1 MRASAS
7 LFFFATALTS
17 FSGVSGSVIPHPPPT
32 ESDLVDVN
40 EPPPFRVGVPVSAPV
55 PANTIEGEF
64 DLISPLPF
72 PSLSILR
79 DVNDISTIPGAQGK
93 HQTHRL
99 NNRRHTTNDPNR
111 DMGMRLPRDPADGEN
126 KLPDRPGN

>member
-55 PANTIEGEF
+55 PANIIEGEF
-64 DLISPLPF
+64 DLIPPPALPF
-72 PSLSILR
+72 PF
-79 DVNDISTIPGAQGK
+79 
-93 HQTHRL
+93 
-99 NNRRHTTNDPNR
+99 HTSR
-111 DMGMRLPRDPADGEN
+111 C
-126 KLPDRPGN
+126 